1 MLDCERLGHVLQEA
15 VRLFVVGSQLL
26 LLLVLLPVLAQ
37 AATLIVII
45 VDN

>member
-26 LLLVLLPVLAQ
+26 LLLLPVLAQ

>member
-26 LLLVLLPVLAQ
+26 LLLVLAQ

>member
-26 LLLVLLPVLAQ
+26 LLVLLPVAAQ
-37 AATLIVII
+37 AATLFVII